1 MDVSIRPYAPD
12 DRDAVLSLAARLTT
26 GTAPWR
32 DPVAVRRTVTAW
44 VAEALDVVDPETGPV
59 WVALDGDAVVGVVHA
74 GTRVHWSGEVD
85 AYVGELVVAPT
96 HERTGTGR
104 RLMSRAEGWARE
116 RGHTRLTLETGATNT
131 AARSFYAALG
141 YVTEEVVLTRDLG
154 G

>member
-1 MDVSIRPYAPD
+1 MSARPCASAKTQLSAPFL
-12 DRDAVLSLAARLTT
+12 R
-26 GTAPWR
+26 
-32 DPVAVRRTVTAW
+32 
-44 VAEALDVVDPETGPV
+44 
-59 WVALDGDAVVGVVHA
+59 VALDGDAVVGLVHD

-85 AYVGELVVAPT
+85 AYVGELVAPT

-104 RLMSRAEGWARE
+104 RLMARAEAWARE
-116 RGHTRLTLETGATNT
+116 QGHTRLTLETGATNT